1 MTEIKSKIDTDI
13 NSNCFTRVRGM
24 TGDVGYWRGRLF
36 GSGSRIESNGS
47 NNIGN
52 ITPYETHN
60 RLYIDMIPVGSNDL
74 SCLDDVLYL
83 VAYNTTL

>member
-13 NSNCFTRVRGM
+13 NSNCFTRVREI
-24 TGDVGYWRGRLF
+24 TEDVGYQRGRVL
-36 GSGSRIESNGS
+36 GSGSRIESNGR

-60 RLYIDMIPVGSNDL
+60 RLVYTEASSM
-74 SCLDDVLYL
+74 CLDAVI
-83 VAYNTTL
+83 TIS